1 MSARTMPPKRKCGFT
16 LVEMLCTI
24 VTLLLMAMLMTTG
37 VKLAADSFTKTISSS
52 HARVLCSNLQT
63 VASDE
68 LRFTSSVKLD
78 EQGSVMRF
86 YSGNFGKEVNFST
99 DEDGYVRLGEDAI
112 LSANAYPYGLRASVT
127 IDAYDAENRVFT
139 VTVRVENAKQTAELA
154 TVTFDVKALSNVTI
168 LTE

>member
-1 MSARTMPPKRKCGFT
+1 MTARTMPPKRKRGLT

-37 VKLAADSFTKTISSS
+37 VKLAADTFTKTISSS

-68 LRFTSSVKLD
+68 LRFTPSVQLD
-78 EQGSVMRF
+78 AQGKVTRF
-86 YSGNFGKEVNFST
+86 YSGNFSREVNFST
-99 DEDGYVRLGEDAI
+99 DEDGHVRLGDDAI

-127 IDAYDAENRVFT
+127 IDAYDKENRVFT
-139 VTVRVENAKQTAELA
+139 VTICVENAEKTATLA
-154 TVTFDVKALSNVTI
+154 SVTFDVKALSDVTVI
-168 LTE
+168 